1 MRASLRWLCLVV
13 LLSGCSSRV
22 GPTRV
27 TGQLTLDGSPLAGI
41 LVTFRGKA
49 LEGEFGGK
57 TGPDGRFD
65 VAVNGKSGQYGK
77 PGRYVVMVTRN
88 RNAGITAPPGK
99 VAADD
104 EEQLKELMKGT
115 VPGLAAGHDPLP
127 RVYSDA
133 ATSPLEV
140 EIKDG
145 ATELEPLDLKTDPS
159 KR

>member
-1 MRASLRWLCLVV
+1 MCASVRWLCLAF
-13 LLSGCSSRV
+13 LLSGCSSPAA
-22 GPTRV
+22 PTRV
-27 TGQLTLDGSPLAGI
+27 SGQLTLDGNPLAAV

-65 VAVNGKSGQYGK
+65 VAVNGKAGQYGK
-77 PGRYVVMVTRN
+77 AGRYVVVVTRN
-88 RNAGITAPPGK
+88 HNAGITPPPGK
-99 VAADD
+99 VATDD

-115 VPGLAAGHDPLP
+115 VPGLAPAHDTLP
-127 RVYSDA
+127 RIYTDA
-133 ATSPLEV
+133 TTTPLEV

-145 ATELEPLDLKTDPS
+145 ATDLEPLDLKTDPS